1 MKEVYKVLK
10 PGGRMCIVDWKK
22 KKMEI
27 GPPLKIRFTKK
38 RIGEVLRQT
47 GYSQI
52 KSLSPLLFHNAMIG
66 FKNKTGL

>member
-1 MKEVYKVLK
+1 MKEVYRVLK

-52 KSLSPLLFHNAMIG
+52 KSLSPLLFRNAIIG
-66 FKNKTGL
+66 VKHITGL

>member
-1 MKEVYKVLK
+1 
-10 PGGRMCIVDWKK
+10 
-22 KKMEI
+22 MEI

-52 KSLSPLLFHNAMIG
+52 KSLSPLFFHIVIIG
-66 FKNKTGL
+66 VKNITAL

>member
-1 MKEVYKVLK
+1 MKEVYRVLK

-27 GPPLKIRFTKK
+27 GPPLKIRFAKK
-38 RIGEVLRQT
+38 RIGDVLRQT

-52 KSLSPLLFHNAMIG
+52 KSLSPLFFHIAIIG
-66 FKNKTGL
+66 VKNITAL